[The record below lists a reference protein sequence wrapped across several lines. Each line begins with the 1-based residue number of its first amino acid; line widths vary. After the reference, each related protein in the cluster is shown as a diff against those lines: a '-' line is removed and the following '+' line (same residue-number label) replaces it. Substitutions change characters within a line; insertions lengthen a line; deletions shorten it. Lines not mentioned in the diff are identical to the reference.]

1 MDIFLSQKGTP
12 MNNFP
17 FANYPD
23 FLDFDK
29 PETILPL
36 FDVDE
41 ITDGIEKKVM
51 PAEKQIYFSATINDT
66 PFSLTI
72 DLSGA
77 AGHTKPWQIVI
88 AAKLFWYCY
97 PQMYARFA
105 TETSPRDVILLI
117 EDFGYEIAEAWEN
130 KVHIHDQWLEGCP
143 IDFDCLTHEFAHTV
157 QSDWQE
163 ENMPFF
169 EDDSY
174 MVERFADF
182 CRYLYAF
189 KDGKFNDRCW
199 EIQPIESESNYH
211 DSVRFWVWLDYTYST
226 PEVDIYKNINAQI
239 LSGKYTTADWAPDG
253 IAYQDALKGTAAY
266 GKDILTLWDE
276 YAATEMAH
284 LSSHTDK
291 DETVSPLLKA
301 VPFRD
306 AVRARYASSRTY
318 LKV

>member
-1 MDIFLSQKGTP
+1 
-12 MNNFP
+12 MNKLP
-17 FANYPD
+17 IENYPD
-23 FLDFDK
+23 FLDFDN

-36 FDVDE
+36 FNVDE

-51 PAEKQIYFSATINDT
+51 PAEKQIYFSKTVNGT

-105 TETSPRDVILLI
+105 TETSPTDVILFI
-117 EDFGYEIAEAWEN
+117 ENFGYEVAEAWEN

-157 QSDWQE
+157 QSDWLE
-163 ENMPFF
+163 EHMPFF

-182 CRYLYAF
+182 CRYLYAYR
-189 KDGKFNDRCW
+189 DGMFNDRCW
-199 EIQPIESESNYH
+199 EIQTIESESNYH

-226 PEVDIYKNINAQI
+226 PENDIFAKMNAQI
-239 LSGKYTTADWAPDG
+239 MSAKYSTADWEPNG
-253 IAYQDALKGTAAY
+253 IAWQDAFKGTDAY
-266 GKDILTLWDE
+266 GKDLLTLWDE
-276 YAATEMAH
+276 FAATEMSK
-284 LSSHTDK
+284 LSSHVAK
-291 DETVSPLLKA
+291 GEETSPLLNA
-301 VPFRD
+301 VPLRE
-306 AVRARYASSRTY
+306 AARARYADSRTY